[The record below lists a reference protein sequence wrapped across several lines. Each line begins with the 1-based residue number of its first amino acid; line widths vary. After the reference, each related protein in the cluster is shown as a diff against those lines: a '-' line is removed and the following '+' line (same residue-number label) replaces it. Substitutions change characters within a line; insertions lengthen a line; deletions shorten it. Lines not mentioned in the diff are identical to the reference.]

1 MSALHNS
8 ALDETVTSYL
18 KKGVSVSERLFLGL
32 TSAVLIAS
40 SVLKEL

>member
-1 MSALHNS
+1 MI
-8 ALDETVTSYL
+8 TSYL
-18 KKGVSVSERLFLGL
+18 KKEFPVSERLFLGL